1 MIYKDFCRTGRKVS
15 AVGFGGMRFD
25 LKKSEPANAEL
36 LLYAYDK
43 GINYFDTAPDYCQDR
58 SEAIFGL
65 ALKQMSDVREDI
77 FVSSKGMPTAL
88 PTASQA
94 RKAVEKSL
102 RRLNLEKLD
111 IYYVWCIRK
120 IEHYELA
127 MKKGGQYEGLMKC
140 KEEGLID
147 HIFVSTHLPGN
158 KISTILADDNFDG
171 VLMGVN
177 ILNFPYR
184 WEGLQKAQEMGL
196 TVVAMN
202 PLGGGV
208 IARHS
213 DKLGFLG
220 QGRETPVEAALRF
233 CISCPGITVALNGFS
248 TKEHIDVACRV
259 ADSCKPYSSKD
270 IDRIKRHTAK
280 NMDALC
286 TGCGYCLSGCPQ
298 KIPIAAY
305 MLYYNGKILAGGKN
319 EKEMID
325 NIDFEHRWGALAD
338 RVAEAGDCVECGQC
352 QEDCTQH
359 LNIME
364 RLREIADWYR
374 KANK

>member
-1 MIYKDFCRTGRKVS
+1 MIYKDFYRTDRKVS

-25 LKKSEPANAEL
+25 LKRSASENAGL

-58 SEAIFGL
+58 SEDIFGL
-65 ALKQMSDVREDI
+65 ALKQMSDVRENI

-88 PTASQA
+88 PTAGQA

-102 RRLNLEKLD
+102 KRLNLEKLD
-111 IYYVWCIRK
+111 VYYVWCIRK

-147 HIFVSTHLPGN
+147 HIFISTHLPGN
-158 KISTILADDNFDG
+158 KISTILANDDFDG

-184 WEGLQKAQEMGL
+184 WEGLQKAHEMGL

-208 IARHS
+208 IAQHS

-233 CISCPGITVALNGFS
+233 CISCPQITVALNGFT
-248 TKEHIDVACRV
+248 TKEHIDIACRV
-259 ADSCKPYSSKD
+259 ADSCKPYSDED
-270 IDRIKRHTAK
+270 IDRIKGYTAE

-298 KIPIAAY
+298 EIPIAAY

-319 EKEMID
+319 EKEMVG
-325 NIDFEHRWGALAD
+325 NINFEHQWGVLAD
-338 RVAEAGDCVECGQC
+338 RVADASDCIECGQC

-364 RLREIADWYR
+364 RLREIADWYK
-374 KANK
+374 KANE

>member
-1 MIYKDFCRTGRKVS
+1 MIYKDFCGTGRKVS

-25 LKKSEPANAEL
+25 LKKSESANAGL

-65 ALKQMSDVREDI
+65 ALKQMADVREDI
-77 FVSSKGMPTAL
+77 FVSSKGMPTDL
-88 PTASQA
+88 PTAKQA

-102 RRLNLEKLD
+102 KRLNLEKLD

-184 WEGLQKAQEMGL
+184 WEGLQKAQERGL

-208 IARHS
+208 IAKHS
-213 DKLGFLG
+213 DRLGFLG
-220 QGRETPVEAALRF
+220 QGKETPVEAALRF
-233 CISCPGITVALNGFS
+233 CISCPGITVALNGFT
-248 TKEHIDVACRV
+248 TKEQIDMACRV

-270 IDRIKRHTAK
+270 IDRIKKHTAK

-298 KIPIAAY
+298 NIPIAAY

-319 EKEMID
+319 EKEMIG
-325 NIDFEHRWGALAD
+325 NIDFEHRWGALVD
-338 RVAEAGDCVECGQC
+338 RVAEASDCIECGQC
-352 QEDCTQH
+352 EEDCTQH

-364 RLREIADWYR
+364 RLREIADWY
-374 KANK
+374 KKVNE